1 MRFVKFQK
9 IVSIL
14 LILSIIYLQGES
26 PINKSKCSKTLSLFD
41 NESNYLIAKG
51 LSRNPGKPDLDAKGE
66 KSDLSGTH
74 SADHVTAFRIRSDF
88 NVEIDEDMGWAAAV
102 NEAPSRTV
110 DSPFRVRFEV
120 EIKKNVGDCRQYSLQ
135 YRWNDRPWTYMG
147 AHEFPYPSAASP
159 PASIVGCDAFF
170 IGEDAE
176 DLISISNLPAA
187 SGAGICLAPTSPRWS
202 SDSKNDV
209 SAEWEWA
216 VVVRR
221 WADGPKLVRDG
232 DRFALRMVDQDGRPL
247 PGPVP
252 EFTVNVPDRH
262 LGGTFVE
269 TPARIGPY
277 ENSSGELYFIMEP
290 TETDNVFMMVK
301 SSDDGKSW
309 FEVDSD
315 NRPKVGDLE
324 GVGSVLSEDGII
336 HIVHQTS
343 DAVFYHAFATSDH
356 SKVSDRW
363 ITDSKIIA
371 EPVEPP
377 TQVADITLRP
387 DGSLVAI
394 YGAGNRLEFSI
405 RNPDGSWSSATSLD
419 PKNSDGLTNPSLA
432 CRSDGM
438 VDITY
443 KNTEGE
449 AWYRQLLTDNSL
461 TSPKKFADNLGTEA
475 SERMAILPLV
485 YLPES
490 NTTVAIFRQSNGYL
504 YQSRKTQNKEW
515 TKPVQVSDRPVV
527 TNAAD
532 SEQAGADAV
541 AYGNQLYITFIDRD
555 TRDIYLSI
563 LDDSQKTPVSTRIVS
578 DIKGSWVRGQV
589 LENQSDSPAYG
600 LIYDAGS
607 KGGSGFNWFISH
619 PIRQ

>member
-1 MRFVKFQK
+1 MKLTKLTK

-14 LILSIIYLQGES
+14 LILSIILLQAQFLN
-26 PINKSKCSKTLSLFD
+26 NKSKCSRTISSI
-41 NESNYLIAKG
+41 NESNFLLAKG
-51 LSRNPGKPDLDAKGE
+51 LSRKPDKPNEDMKE
-66 KSDLSGTH
+66 KKSDSSEKH
-74 SADHVTAFRIRSDF
+74 SADRVTAFRIRSDF
-88 NVEIDEDMGWAAAV
+88 SVEIDEDMGWAAAV
-102 NEAPSRTV
+102 NEAPALPV

-120 EIKKNVGDCRQYSLQ
+120 EIKNNTSDCRQYSLQ
-135 YRWNDRPWTYMG
+135 YRWNDRPWVYMG

-159 PASIVGCDAFF
+159 PMSIVGCDAFF

-176 DLISISNLPAA
+176 DLISVSNLPAA
-187 SGAGICLAPTSPRWS
+187 PGAGISLAPTSPRWS
-202 SDSKNDV
+202 SDSKTEV

-221 WADGPKLVRDG
+221 WADGPKLVGDG

-301 SSDDGKSW
+301 SSDGGKSW
-309 FEVDSD
+309 FEVDSEH
-315 NRPKVGDLE
+315 RPKIGDLE
-324 GVGSVLSEDGII
+324 GVGSVLSKDGVI

-356 SKVSDRW
+356 AGESDRW
-363 ITDSKIIA
+363 IVDSKIIA
-371 EPVEPP
+371 EPIEPP
-377 TQVADITLRP
+377 TQVADITIRP

-394 YGAGNRLEFSI
+394 YGAENRLEFSV
-405 RNPDGSWSSATSLD
+405 RNPDGTWEPSTPLD
-419 PKNSDGLTNPSLA
+419 QKNPRGLTNPSLV
-432 CRSDGM
+432 CRSDGIL
-438 VDITY
+438 DIVY
-443 KNTEGE
+443 KDTEGQG
-449 AWYRQLLTDNSL
+449 WHRQLLTDNSL
-461 TSPKKFADNLGTEA
+461 TSSKIFADNLGTEA
-475 SERMAILPLV
+475 SESMAILPLV
-485 YLPES
+485 YLPET

-504 YQSRKTQNKEW
+504 YQRRKSKNKDW
-515 TKPVQVSDRPVV
+515 SKASQVSDRPVV

-532 SEQAGADAV
+532 SEQAGADVV
-541 AYGNQLYITFIDRD
+541 AFGSQLYVAFIAQDN
-555 TRDIYLSI
+555 RDIYLSVME
-563 LDDSQKTPVSTRIVS
+563 DSKKEPAATRIVS
-578 DIKGSWVRGQV
+578 DISGAWVRGQI
-589 LENQSDSPAYG
+589 LINQPNSPVYG

-607 KGGSGFNWFISH
+607 KGGSGYNWFISH
-619 PIRQ
+619 PIR

>member
-1 MRFVKFQK
+1 MRAVKLTK
-9 IVSIL
+9 IISIL
-14 LILSIIYLQGES
+14 LILSIISLQAES
-26 PINKSKCSKTLSLFD
+26 SIKESKNSETLSSLD

-51 LSRNPGKPDLDAKGE
+51 LSRNPRKPVDKKEE
-66 KSDLSGTH
+66 KSDLTGANSV
-74 SADHVTAFRIRSDF
+74 DRVTAFRIRSDF
-88 NVEIDEDMGWAAAV
+88 NVEIDEDLGWAAVV
-102 NEAPSRTV
+102 NEAPPQTV
-110 DSPFRVRFEV
+110 DSPFRIRFEV
-120 EIKKNVGDCRQYSLQ
+120 EIKKNISDYRQYSLQ
-135 YRWNDRPWTYMG
+135 YRWNGRPWTYMG

-159 PASIVGCDAFF
+159 PASIVGCDSFF
-170 IGEDAE
+170 IGEEAE
-176 DLISISNLPAA
+176 DLISVSNLPADP
-187 SGAGICLAPTSPRWS
+187 GAGVCLAPTSPRWAPES
-202 SDSKNDV
+202 EREV
-209 SAEWEWA
+209 SVEWEWA

-221 WADGPKLVRDG
+221 WADGPKFIKDG
-232 DRFALRMVDQDGRPL
+232 DKFAFRMVDQVGRPL

-277 ENSSGELYFIMEP
+277 ENSNGELYFIMEP

-301 SSDDGKSW
+301 SNDGGKSW
-309 FEVDSD
+309 SEVDSK
-315 NRPKVGDLE
+315 NRPKAADLE
-324 GVGSVLSEDGII
+324 GVGSVLSKDGII

-356 SKVSDRW
+356 SEVSDRW
-363 ITDSKIIA
+363 IVDSKIIA
-371 EPVEPP
+371 EPEEPP
-377 TQVADITLRP
+377 TQVADITFRP
-387 DGSLVAI
+387 DGSLVVI
-394 YGAGNRLEFSI
+394 YGAGKRLQFRI
-405 RNPDGSWSSATSLD
+405 REPNGSWISSSPLD
-419 PKNSDGLTNPSLA
+419 PEKPGGLTNPSLV
-432 CRSDGM
+432 CRSDGV

-449 AWYRQLLTDNSL
+449 GWFRQLLTDNSL
-461 TSPKKFADNLGTEA
+461 TLPKKFAENLGTEA

-504 YQSRKTQNKEW
+504 YQSRKTQNKQW
-515 TKPVQVSDRPVV
+515 TKPAQVSDRPIV

-541 AYGNQLYITFIDRD
+541 AYGNHLYITFIDRD
-555 TRDIYLSI
+555 NCDIYLSI

-578 DIKGSWVRGQV
+578 DIKGSWVRGLV
-589 LENQSDSPAYG
+589 LENQTDSPAYG